1 VRKLAGGYIAWGT
14 FGTDENADPSFT
26 TWFSVDG
33 RSWRRTVHAQSVV
46 PCPGW
51 TARPDLDSVYTPAW
65 DGRTLVFTATY
76 LLPDMDA
83 CDRAWMISLSTTDGQ
98 TWSRSQP
105 FAPPHG
111 EPAWGVWA
119 ASTWAIPSGWETL
132 VSTGDDVVT
141 LWRSMDLATWTQ
153 ILTRPSDTV
162 GGTRFSVLGAAPDG
176 TRLAVSI
183 EGDDLA
189 ARATLLSSSD
199 GVTWQPV
206 RVLPAGF
213 GVTSIVPPEAPER
226 PWLVAI
232 GREDPEEA
240 RILVSR
246 DLVHWAGVTFAKPG
260 IRGLS
265 ATDTDWV
272 AVGFWPQRDTGCGD
286 SCRPER
292 ASLYTS
298 RDGRSWINRPDSM
311 PPREA
316 SILGTDGAAAV
327 LAAGIPSS
335 AGKVTVWRLGIG
347 R

>member
-1 VRKLAGGYIAWGT
+1 MRKLAGGYVAWGT
-14 FGTDENADPSFT
+14 YGADENADPSFT

-33 RSWRRTVHAQSVV
+33 RAWERTVHAQSVV

-51 TARPDLDSVYTPAW
+51 TARPDLDSVYAPAW
-65 DGRTLVFTATY
+65 DGSTLLFTATY

-83 CDRAWMISLSTTDGQ
+83 CDRAWMISLSTTDGR

-119 ASTWAIPSGWETL
+119 ESTWAIPGGWETL

-141 LWRSMDLATWTQ
+141 LWRSTDLATWAQ
-153 ILTRPSDTV
+153 VMARPSGMESGV
-162 GGTRFSVLGAAPDG
+162 EFSVLGAASDG
-176 TRLAVSI
+176 TRLAVSS
-183 EGDDLA
+183 EGDDDTA
-189 ARATLLSSSD
+189 PVTLLSSSD

-213 GVTSIVPPEAPER
+213 GVTSVVPPEAPGR

-232 GREDPEEA
+232 GRDDPEEA

-246 DLVHWAGVTFAKPG
+246 DLVDWTRVTFAKPG

-265 ATDTDWV
+265 ATDTGWV

-298 RDGRSWINRPDSM
+298 RDGRAWINRPDSM
-311 PPREA
+311 PPQGA
-316 SILGTDGAAAV
+316 SILGADGAGTV
-327 LAAGIPSS
+327 LAAGNPSA
-335 AGKVTVWRLGIG
+335 AGKVTVWRLEI
-347 R
+347 RT